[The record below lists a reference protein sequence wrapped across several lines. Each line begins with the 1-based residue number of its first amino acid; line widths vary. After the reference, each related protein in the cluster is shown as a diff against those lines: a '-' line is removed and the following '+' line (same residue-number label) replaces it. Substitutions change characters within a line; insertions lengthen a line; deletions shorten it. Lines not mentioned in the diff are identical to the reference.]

1 MDKNN
6 DEWINVLDDMPQ
18 KDMNYGS
25 LSVEVEVML
34 KNGIVTKA
42 FYADNYARWFEAG
55 SFRIIPKGQVVTW
68 RSL

>member
-42 FYADNYARWFEAG
+42 FCADNYARWFEAG